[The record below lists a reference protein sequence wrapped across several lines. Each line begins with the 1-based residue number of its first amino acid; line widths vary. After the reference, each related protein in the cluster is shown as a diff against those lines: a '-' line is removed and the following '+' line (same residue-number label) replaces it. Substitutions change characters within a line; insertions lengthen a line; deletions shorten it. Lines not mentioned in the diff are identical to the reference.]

1 MLDVVAAILI
11 YEKSILAF
19 KRDYSEDKN
28 LSLKYEFPGGKVKKN
43 ESYIKAIKR
52 ELKEELNLEVKKLSL
67 FYKNFFS
74 YPNLTVNLRFYTS
87 RISDLDFSLK
97 EHISYR
103 VLELKDLRSVE
114 WLAAD
119 YPVINYMEKKLVF
132 FNKLVN

>member
-19 KRDYSEDKN
+19 KRGYSKDQN

-67 FYKNFFS
+67 FYRNCFS

-87 RISDLDFSLK
+87 RVSDLNFSLK
-97 EHISYR
+97 EHTTYKA
-103 VLELKDLRSVE
+103 LELKDIRSVE
-114 WLAAD
+114 WLSAD
-119 YPVINYMEKKLVF
+119 YPVINYIEKKTSF
-132 FNKLVN
+132 F